1 MHCLSKL
8 CALCAQPVRGGTLP
22 KFAAWDAKDPIAGN
36 GFTMIFQKASV
47 EKKEGGPVRIPQ
59 ISSEPPAGSLDDYS
73 QKQPSARSKKHTQSK
88 RGTDSGSTSGY
99 NLCVVIIEAC

>member
-1 MHCLSKL
+1 
-8 CALCAQPVRGGTLP
+8 LCAQPVRGGTLP
-22 KFAAWDAKDPIAGN
+22 KFATWDAKDPTAGD

-47 EKKEGGPVRIPQ
+47 EKEGGPVRIPQ

-73 QKQPSARSKKHTQSK
+73 QKQPSARSKKHTQTK